1 MASKTTSKQ
10 VKKKQP
16 NAITRFF
23 RETTGELRKVS
34 WPSRQEALSLTNV
47 VVWVVVIMAIFLG
60 GLDFLFF
67 ELFNFIFSL

>member
-1 MASKTTSKQ
+1 MARKTTSKQ
-10 VKKKQP
+10 AKKQP
-16 NAITRFF
+16 NVFNRFF

-34 WPSRQEALSLTNV
+34 WPSRQEAISLTKV